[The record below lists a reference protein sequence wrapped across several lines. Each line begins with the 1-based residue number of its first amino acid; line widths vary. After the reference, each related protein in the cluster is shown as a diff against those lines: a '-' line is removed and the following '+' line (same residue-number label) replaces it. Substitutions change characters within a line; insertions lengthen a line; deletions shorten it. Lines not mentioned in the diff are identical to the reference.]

1 MAVQNNEV
9 YQVWAMRLSIF
20 TTIVVV
26 LLSWING
33 LKVLDLIV
41 RAGVSFGVMYLLTVG
56 SLSLF
61 ERTAPQKPENIQ
73 TDLDP
78 SCGGNIDFTLG
89 DDDLA
94 HSDDE
99 LLGSPGQDTK
109 FPGQIGRDLS
119 SGLPGSERQAEIVR
133 RMGWE

>member
-1 MAVQNNEV
+1 MAVQNNEM
-9 YQVWAMRLSIF
+9 YQVWAMRLSII

-26 LLSWING
+26 LLSWMNG

-61 ERTAPQKPENIQ
+61 ERAAPQKPQ
-73 TDLDP
+73 TIEADLD
-78 SCGGNIDFTLG
+78 SSRGGTIDFTLG
-89 DDDLA
+89 DD
-94 HSDDE
+94 E
-99 LLGSPGQDTK
+99 LLSSPGQDTG

-133 RMGWE
+133 RMGWD

>member
-1 MAVQNNEV
+1 MAVQNNEM
-9 YQVWAMRLSIF
+9 YQVWAIRLSII

-26 LLSWING
+26 LLSWFNG

-61 ERTAPQKPENIQ
+61 ERAAPQKPQ
-73 TDLDP
+73 TIEANLV
-78 SCGGNIDFTLG
+78 SSRGGTIDFTVG
-89 DDDLA
+89 DDEKL
-94 HSDDE
+94 E
-99 LLGSPGQDTK
+99 SPGQDTEQATGL
-109 FPGQIGRDLS
+109 PGQIGSDLS

-133 RMGWE
+133 RMGWD

>member
-1 MAVQNNEV
+1 MAVENNEV

-26 LLSWING
+26 LLSWNNG

-61 ERTAPQKPENIQ
+61 ERTAPQKPQSIQ
-73 TDLDP
+73 ADLDP
-78 SCGGNIDFTLG
+78 SRGGNIDFTLG
-89 DDDLA
+89 DDELIG
-94 HSDDE
+94 DDE